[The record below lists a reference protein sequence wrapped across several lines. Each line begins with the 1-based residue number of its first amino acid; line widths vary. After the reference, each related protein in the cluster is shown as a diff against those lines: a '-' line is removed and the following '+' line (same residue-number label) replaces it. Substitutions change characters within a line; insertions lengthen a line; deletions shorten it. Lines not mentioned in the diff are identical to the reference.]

1 MSESALTQQLV
12 NGLTLGCMYALI
24 ALGYTLIFGVMR
36 LIFFAQGEL
45 CMVGALAAFLV
56 FGRLAGRVG
65 EGSPLALIVALA
77 AAVAASAIVAALSE
91 YLAIRPIR
99 RAARTKQL
107 IASLGV
113 SLILQNAVLLG
124 VGAENFSF
132 PSLLPASSWSVLG
145 AVVTPVQVFI
155 IACSLLLML
164 TLQWLLTSTR
174 LGLRLR
180 AVSENTETAE
190 LDGIDIDRTIR
201 ATFVIGAV
209 LAAFA
214 GVMMGSYD
222 GVVKYNMGFLPGIKG
237 FTAAILG
244 GIGRASGAMVGGLF
258 LGLAETLAAGYVS
271 STYKDVIA
279 FGLLVLILLVRPSG
293 LVGKRWAT
301 A

>member
-145 AVVTPVQVFI
+145 AVVTPVQVF
-155 IACSLLLML
+155 
-164 TLQWLLTSTR
+164 
-174 LGLRLR
+174 
-180 AVSENTETAE
+180 
-190 LDGIDIDRTIR
+190 
-201 ATFVIGAV
+201 
-209 LAAFA
+209 
-214 GVMMGSYD
+214 
-222 GVVKYNMGFLPGIKG
+222 
-237 FTAAILG
+237 
-244 GIGRASGAMVGGLF
+244 
-258 LGLAETLAAGYVS
+258 
-271 STYKDVIA
+271 
-279 FGLLVLILLVRPSG
+279 
-293 LVGKRWAT
+293 
-301 A
+301 